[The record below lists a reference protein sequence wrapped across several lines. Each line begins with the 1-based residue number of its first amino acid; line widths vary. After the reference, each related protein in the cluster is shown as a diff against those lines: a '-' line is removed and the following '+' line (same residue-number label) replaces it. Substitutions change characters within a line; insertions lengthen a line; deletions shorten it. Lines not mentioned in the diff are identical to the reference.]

1 MLYCR
6 FPLATYF
13 THDSVNM
20 SNPDDLGGWD
30 WGKEGRSQREGIYVY
45 ISLIHFIAQQ
55 KVTQHCKAI
64 ALHFIYLFIFLDFG
78 FFFLIFNFLL
88 VEG

>member
-1 MLYCR
+1 
-6 FPLATYF
+6 
-13 THDSVNM
+13 M
-20 SNPDDLGGWD
+20 SNPDDLVGWD

-64 ALHFIYLFIFLDFG
+64 TLHFI
-78 FFFLIFNFLL
+78 
-88 VEG
+88 

>member
-13 THDSVNM
+13 AHNSVNM
-20 SNPDDLGGWD
+20 SNPDDLDGWD
-30 WGKEGRSQREGIYVY
+30 WGEEGRSQREGIYVY

-64 ALHFIYLFIFLDFG
+64 VLQFKIKREREHSWVGNCTADL
-78 FFFLIFNFLL
+78 
-88 VEG
+88 